1 MVFMVYA
8 SGHGLSITPNQNW
21 PIRPLLRCIYK
32 DHYFTKRC
40 ENATAD
46 KTNVNPLLIPWP
58 VGRRSESPPPRK
70 HKLVKLWGGY
80 TRFSP
85 VAWEGRGGGVKWL
98 MHLILDPISKSR
110 RPAATKNLMIAA
122 YRISAII
129 LFLTQRD
136 PIRAICQC
144 QSNCH
149 ILHTAGNMN
158 PLHSHS
164 SLASLS
170 LHNYRPSLRH
180 AQELSFS
187 LQWTL

>member
-1 MVFMVYA
+1 MWKCDRW
-8 SGHGLSITPNQNW
+8 QNK
-21 PIRPLLRCIYK
+21 C
-32 DHYFTKRC
+32 
-40 ENATAD
+40 
-46 KTNVNPLLIPWP
+46 
-58 VGRRSESPPPRK
+58 ESPAHSLTCWTKKWKPASQETQTGEIMRWLYPLFPCR
-70 HKLVKLWGGY
+70 LGG
-80 TRFSP
+80 
-85 VAWEGRGGGVKWL
+85 EGVKWL
-98 MHLILDPISKSR
+98 MHLILDPISKPR

-122 YRISAII
+122 YRISAMI